1 MNMMNSNEKEEG
13 ERLNINLE
21 RECTSSSQLYL
32 GEIKRFISY
41 YFTCLYVRLNKP
53 HFYDVNLV
61 PKDND

>member
-21 RECTSSSQLYL
+21 REYTSSSQLSL
-32 GEIKRFISY
+32 GEIKRLISY

-53 HFYDVNLV
+53 HFMT
-61 PKDND
+61 